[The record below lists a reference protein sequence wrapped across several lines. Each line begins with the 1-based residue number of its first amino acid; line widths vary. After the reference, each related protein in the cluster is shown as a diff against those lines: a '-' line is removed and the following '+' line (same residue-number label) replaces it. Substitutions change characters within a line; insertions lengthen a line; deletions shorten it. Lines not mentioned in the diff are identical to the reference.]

1 MIPITAESPLAAWL
15 HRLDAGRLRDLLAAR
30 PDVARHP
37 CPQSL
42 PELAGR
48 LSEQKSVAR
57 ALARLPLRCF
67 QAAEALAALTALSPP
82 EQGVPRDR
90 LTTLL
95 GDPGPGVDT
104 ALTEL
109 TQYALAWPD
118 EDGHLHM
125 ADILRETWPTPLGL
139 GRGLRHL
146 MAEKSTEDLHA
157 VLTALGVTP
166 PATRDERLAALL
178 DHHGDRDRVA
188 ALAAAAPGETRELL
202 ARHSRAVSEER
213 ETAPAPALRWALDR
227 ALLVRARYG
236 YGPARMPAEV
246 ALALRGR
253 EWRAPFAPVP
263 PVPPLTPVTERAVA
277 DEAAAAAYAFAGQ
290 AAAVLA
296 ACAAEPPAR
305 LRTGGVGSRELARL
319 GTAAQCGETEVRL
332 VLETAW
338 AAGLLAR
345 DGDRFPVTDAYDQW
359 VERDPAFRVAALLRA
374 WWSLAGSP
382 TRSRDAE
389 GRVLPALIDGVP
401 PRNDRLAARRALLA
415 TAARLPAGQGARDL
429 TAFGAAVAWHRP
441 MARRLDED
449 SPPFATLLREAAMLG
464 VLARGTLSP
473 LGAALRS
480 GDEERLTEAALRLLP
495 AATERARIGG
505 DLTAVVPGAPAAG
518 LERLLNSVAD
528 REARGA
534 ASVWRFTPASVRRA
548 LDGGGTAE
556 SIEADLSAVT
566 EGPLPQPLRYLI
578 KDAARRHGR
587 LQVVAAACVVHAA
600 EPALITEILYHRR
613 LAGLGLRLLAPTVLV
628 SRTPVSETLAALRD
642 HGYAPTSE
650 AADGTLRV
658 ERPERARA
666 KAVPPQRRYGGAS
679 LPEAGELDLL
689 AVRLAAVRTE
699 TERVLAGLATGL
711 PRSEI
716 RLLAHAIDNDRP
728 VTIECEDEKELLT
741 IHDISLDAP
750 GIYARCRGAG
760 DRRRFLVSR
769 LVGVLTP
776 R

>member
-1 MIPITAESPLAAWL
+1 MAAESPLAAWL

-37 CPQSL
+37 GPHNL
-42 PELAGR
+42 GELAGR

-57 ALARLPLRCF
+57 AMARLPLRCF
-67 QAAEALAALTALSPP
+67 QAAEALAALTALAPP
-82 EQGVPRDR
+82 DEGVPRDR

-95 GDPGPGVDT
+95 GDPGPGVEA

-109 TQYALAWPD
+109 TQYALTWPD
-118 EDGHLHM
+118 EDGLLRM
-125 ADILRETWPTPLGL
+125 ADPLRETWPTPLGL

-146 MAEKSTEDLHA
+146 MGEKSTEDLHA
-157 VLTALGVTP
+157 VLSVVGVTP
-166 PATRDERLAALL
+166 PAARHQRLTALL
-178 DHHGDRDRVA
+178 DHHSDPDRVA
-188 ALAAAAPGETRELL
+188 ALAAAAPRETRELL
-202 ARHSRAVSEER
+202 AKHSRAVSEER
-213 ETAPAPALRWALDR
+213 ESGSAPALRWALDR
-227 ALLVRARYG
+227 GLLVRARYG

-246 ALALRGR
+246 ALALRGKD
-253 EWRAPFAPVP
+253 WRAPFAPTP
-263 PVPPLTPVTERAVA
+263 PVPALTPVSEEAVA
-277 DEAAAAAYAFAGQ
+277 GEAAAAAYAFAGQ
-290 AAAVLA
+290 AASVLA

-305 LRTGGVGSRELARL
+305 LKTGGVGTRELARL
-319 GTAAQCGETEVRL
+319 SATAQCGETEVRL
-332 VLETAW
+332 VLETAV

-374 WWSLAGSP
+374 WWSIAGSP

-389 GRVLPALIDGVP
+389 GRVLPALVDGVP
-401 PRNDRLAARRALLA
+401 PRNDRLAARRALLGA
-415 TAARLPAGQGARDL
+415 AARLPAGRGARDVL
-429 TAFGAAVAWHRP
+429 AFGAAVAWHRP
-441 MARRLDED
+441 MARRLDDD
-449 SPPFATLLREAAMLG
+449 SPPFATLLREATMFG

-480 GDEERLTEAALRLLP
+480 GDEERLAETARRLLP

-505 DLTAVVPGAPAAG
+505 DLTAVVTGAPSAR
-518 LERLLNSVAD
+518 LERLLDAVAD
-528 REARGA
+528 REARGT

-548 LDGGGTAE
+548 LDVGGTAE
-556 SIEADLSAVT
+556 SIETDLTAVT
-566 EGPLPQPLRYLI
+566 DGPLPQPLVYLI
-578 KDAARRHGR
+578 TDAARRHGR
-587 LQVVAAACVVHAA
+587 LQVVAAACVIHAD

-628 SRTPVSETLAALRD
+628 SRTPVNDTLSALRD
-642 HGYAPTSE
+642 QGYAPVSE
-650 AADGTLRV
+650 TADGTVRV

-666 KAVPPQRRYGGAS
+666 KPVPAQRRYGVPRVDPGD
-679 LPEAGELDLL
+679 LDLL

-699 TERVLAGLATGL
+699 TERVISDLATDL

-728 VTIECEDEKELLT
+728 VTIECEDESELLT
-741 IHDISLDAP
+741 IHDISLEAP
-750 GIYARCRGAG
+750 GIYARCEG
-760 DRRRFLVSR
+760 DNARRRFLISR